1 VWLFDLKT
9 RKGKKL
15 ALPDIQFANFVLQGN
30 ALYVSDNRADRL
42 YRIEPADFL
51 NSKAEPKISVVFS
64 GKGVNPNGRC
74 SVPSGMRGQLT
85 FGFRPETGPTIRTLA
100 LCRLSQIA
108 PYEAEQ
114 IHGAVRFGH
123 IVVATGGTRLLFVPL
138 HGEGTH
144 GNDWDRCKTG

>member
-15 ALPDIQFANFVLQGN
+15 ALPDIQFANFALQGN

-64 GKGVNPNGRC
+64 GKGVNPNGIYPARDVRC
-74 SVPSGMRGQLT
+74 SWSASKLPR
-85 FGFRPETGPTIRTLA
+85 RR
-100 LCRLSQIA
+100 
-108 PYEAEQ
+108 
-114 IHGAVRFGH
+114 
-123 IVVATGGTRLLFVPL
+123 VASTR
-138 HGEGTH
+138 
-144 GNDWDRCKTG
+144 